1 MSGTCT
7 HCGFSGTNDDM
18 MEHAGNC
25 PIMTNDLQP
34 EETKTKLMNYLINIK
49 LPFEALDDLEARQKA
64 KEVIRK
70 IQSILIDQKLSIK
83 LQENFE
89 DKSPRNIPL

>member
-1 MSGTCT
+1 MSGTCI

-25 PIMTNDLQP
+25 PIMNSDSQP
-34 EETKTKLMNYLINIK
+34 EETKTTPMKYLINIK
-49 LPFEALDDLEARQKA
+49 LPFEALDDLDARQKA
-64 KEVIRK
+64 KEVIIK
-70 IQSILIDQKLSIK
+70 IQGILIDQKLSIK